1 MPGKVKTP
9 VQGSRWTLPLLALTF
24 MIGAFGCGPVAE
36 PDGPALEYRSREAGE
51 DGFAGLPVVQMAY
64 VCNESYELC
73 LFEDGGFDEGIGLE
87 DTPPTQFNGE
97 VPLVPQAEYVID
109 CVGRAAGNDTE
120 RAVLGDPVR
129 ECHFLLTLA
138 AYPVDGHEVRRTG
151 IQSEP
156 IGPPGPGLPPG
167 AVLPPAAYPPGPTRT
182 IIMQTVMALPTR
194 ADYEFKK
201 KCIARPPINDDERTY
216 RGRVVR
222 QCGTLRSSVVP
233 PPPP

>member
-87 DTPPTQFNGE
+87 DTPPTQYNGE
-97 VPLVPQAEYVID
+97 VPWCPKLSMSLIAWD
-109 CVGRAAGNDTE
+109 
-120 RAVLGDPVR
+120 
-129 ECHFLLTLA
+129 
-138 AYPVDGHEVRRTG
+138 
-151 IQSEP
+151 
-156 IGPPGPGLPPG
+156 
-167 AVLPPAAYPPGPTRT
+167 VLPGT
-182 IIMQTVMALPTR
+182 ILNAPCWATQ
-194 ADYEFKK
+194 YENATF
-201 KCIARPPINDDERTY
+201 C
-216 RGRVVR
+216 
-222 QCGTLRSSVVP
+222 
-233 PPPP
+233 